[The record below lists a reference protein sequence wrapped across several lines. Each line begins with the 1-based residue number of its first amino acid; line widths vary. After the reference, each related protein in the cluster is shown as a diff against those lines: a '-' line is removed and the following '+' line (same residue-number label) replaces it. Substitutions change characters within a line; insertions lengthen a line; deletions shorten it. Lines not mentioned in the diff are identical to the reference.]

1 MQVSGAVSP
10 QLHYFEF
17 LAASKL
23 LPWQGQLLSRTAGE
37 TEFVTTI
44 LETVLV
50 HIHLGSLL
58 YDLLDTLLCLLAVLW
73 ELCSCPNSHVDP
85 S

>member
-10 QLHYFEF
+10 QLHYFEL

-44 LETVLV
+44 LETVCS
-50 HIHLGSLL
+50 GTRSPGQSSL
-58 YDLLDTLLCLLAVLW
+58 
-73 ELCSCPNSHVDP
+73 
-85 S
+85 